1 LREGFGGKD
10 VVMAYQALEQPT
22 VGWIGCGRMGLQM
35 ASRLLDAGYDV
46 AVYNRTA
53 AKAAPLISRGAVAA
67 DCPADLAGRDVVF
80 TMVAGP
86 DDLLEVTT
94 GENGVLTDPA
104 WVPGLLVDFTTV
116 SVQASAAVREAGEKR
131 GAEFLAAPVSGN
143 PKVVRA
149 GKLSLAVSGRPETF
163 EAAEPLLQVFG
174 SRVTYVGEDEVA
186 RLVKICHNV
195 LLGVIMQTLAE
206 VTVLAEKG
214 GTSRAAFLEFI
225 NHSVLGSMFT
235 RYKSPGMVH
244 LDFTPTF
251 TVPLLLK
258 DFDLGLV
265 AARELEAPMPI
276 AATAASLVASAL
288 GAGYRTE
295 DFATLLLEQARRAG
309 ITLAPEDAEVDD
321 GLDA

>member
-1 LREGFGGKD
+1 
-10 VVMAYQALEQPT
+10 MAYRALERPT
-22 VGWIGCGRMGLQM
+22 IGWIGAGRMGVQM
-35 ASRLLDAGYDV
+35 ASRLLDDGYDV
-46 AVYNRTA
+46 AIYNRTM
-53 AKAAPLISRGAVAA
+53 AKCAPLIERGAAAA
-67 DCPADLAGRDVVF
+67 DRPVDLAGRDVVF

-86 DDLLEVTT
+86 DDLVQVAA
-94 GENGVLTDPA
+94 GEDGVLTDPA
-104 WVPGLLVDFTTV
+104 RAPGLLVDFTTV
-116 SVQASAAVREAGEKR
+116 SVQASAAVRVAADKR
-131 GAEFLAAPVSGN
+131 GTDYLAAPVSGN

-149 GKLSLAVSGRPETF
+149 GKLSLAVSGARDTF
-163 EAAEPLLQVFG
+163 DAAEPLLQVFG
-174 SRVTYVGEDEVA
+174 RRVTYVGEDEVA

-258 DFDLGLV
+258 DFDLGLA

-276 AATAASLVASAL
+276 ASTAASLVASAL

-309 ITLAPEDAEVDD
+309 ITLEPEDTEVDD
-321 GLDA
+321 GLEA

>member
-1 LREGFGGKD
+1 MRKD
-10 VVMAYQALEQPT
+10 VVMAYRALEQPT
-22 VGWIGCGRMGLQM
+22 IGWIGAGRMGVQM
-35 ASRLLDAGYDV
+35 ASRLLDDGYDV
-46 AVYNRTA
+46 AIYNRTM
-53 AKAAPLISRGAVAA
+53 AKCAPLVERGAVAA
-67 DCPADLAGRDVVF
+67 DRPVDLAGCDVVF

-86 DDLLEVTT
+86 DDLVQVAA
-94 GENGVLTDPA
+94 GENGVLSDPDRA
-104 WVPGLLVDFTTV
+104 PGLLVDFTTV
-116 SVQASAAVREAGEKR
+116 SVQASAAVRAAAEKR
-131 GAEFLAAPVSGN
+131 GTDFLAAPVSGN

-149 GKLSLAVSGRPETF
+149 GKLSLAVSGVRETF

-195 LLGVIMQTLAE
+195 LLGVVMQTLAE

-235 RYKSPGMVH
+235 RYKSPGLVH

-258 DFDLGLV
+258 DFDLGLA

-276 AATAASLVASAL
+276 ASTAASLVASAL

-309 ITLAPEDAEVDD
+309 ITLEPEDAEVDD
-321 GLDA
+321 GLEA